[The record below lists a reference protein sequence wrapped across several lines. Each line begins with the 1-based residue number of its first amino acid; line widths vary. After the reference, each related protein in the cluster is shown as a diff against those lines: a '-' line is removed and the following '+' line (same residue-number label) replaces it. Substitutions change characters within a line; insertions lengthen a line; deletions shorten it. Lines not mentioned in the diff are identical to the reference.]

1 MNQTLRVSDPI
12 RFVSKDKSQFFPIL
26 RKRIDQYFIEN
37 QISKHA
43 NSEMV
48 VKSII
53 LLGGYV
59 IPYLLMLY
67 FHVTGIAGYILYAF
81 MGVCVAGIGMSVMHD
96 ANHGAYSKKQ
106 KVNDWVGRLSLNF
119 LGGSVFNWK
128 LQHNVLHHNYT
139 NIATHDDDIK
149 ERLALK
155 FNPHT
160 KTKGVHKYQYI
171 YAFFMYGLITIYWVL
186 AKDLVQLIKFSRE
199 GVNKNSK
206 SENVVLFLKMTVMK
220 VLYFLAMIYLPIYI
234 LNFSGFFIISGFML
248 MHFIAGII
256 LTVVFQLAHTVEG
269 TSHPLA
275 SETGLIENDWAIH
288 QLNTTVN
295 FSRHSSFISWYVG
308 GLNFQVEHH
317 LFPKICHV
325 HYPALAPI
333 VKATAEEFDVPYL
346 ENKTFGEA
354 FMSHVHFL
362 KHLGQMTSMEEAIG

>member
-1 MNQTLRVSDPI
+1 MSHTLTVSDPI
-12 RFVSKDKSQFFPIL
+12 RFVAKDRSTFFPTL
-26 RKRIDQYFIEN
+26 RKRIDQYFVEN
-37 QISKHA
+37 QMSRHA
-43 NSEMV
+43 NAEMV
-48 VKSII
+48 SKTIVLLTGYMLPFI
-53 LLGGYV
+53 LMM
-59 IPYLLMLY
+59 I
-67 FHVTGIAGYILYAF
+67 FHVEGFAGLLLYAI
-81 MGVCVAGIGMSVMHD
+81 MGVSVAGIGMSVMHD

-106 KVNDWVGRLSLNF
+106 NVNDWVGLSLNL
-119 LGGSVFNWK
+119 LGGAVHNWK

-155 FNPHT
+155 FNPHI
-160 KTKGVHKYQYI
+160 KTKGVHRYQYI
-171 YAFFMYGLITIYWVL
+171 YAFFMYGLITIYWVV
-186 AKDLVQLIKFSRE
+186 AKDLVQLIKFTKE
-199 GVNKNSK
+199 GVNKNTK
-206 SENVVLFLKMTVMK
+206 SENLVLFFKMTAMKILYLVVM
-220 VLYFLAMIYLPIYI
+220 LIMPIYAFG
-234 LNFSGFFIISGFML
+234 FSAYFVIGGFVL

-269 TSHPLA
+269 TSHPVA

-288 QLNTTVN
+288 QMNTTVN
-295 FSRHSSFISWYVG
+295 FARENVFLNWYVG

-333 VKATAEEFDVPYL
+333 VKATAEEFGVPYL

-362 KHLGQMTSMEEAIG
+362 KYLGQMPAMDEAIG

>member
-1 MNQTLRVSDPI
+1 MIAKT
-12 RFVSKDKSQFFPIL
+12 
-26 RKRIDQYFIEN
+26 
-37 QISKHA
+37 
-43 NSEMV
+43 
-48 VKSII
+48 II
-53 LLGGYV
+53 LMLGYV
-59 IPYLLMLY
+59 IPFILMMV
-67 FHVTGIAGYILYAF
+67 FHVTGLAGFFLYAF

-106 KVNDWVGRLSLNF
+106 KVNDWVGLSLNL
-119 LGGSVFNWK
+119 LGGSVHNWK
-128 LQHNVLHHNYT
+128 LQHNVLHHSFT

-155 FNPHT
+155 FNPHI

-171 YAFFMYGLITIYWVL
+171 YAFFMYGLITIYWVV
-186 AKDLVQLIKFSRE
+186 AKDLVQMIKFTNQ
-199 GVNKNSK
+199 GVNKNSR
-206 SENVVLFLKMTVMK
+206 SENIVLILKMTVMK
-220 VLYFLAMIYLPIYI
+220 LLYLAGMIFVPIYV
-234 LNFSGFFIISGFML
+234 LGFQASFIISGFVL

-275 SETGLIENDWAIH
+275 TESGVVENDWAIH

-295 FSRHSSFISWYVG
+295 FSRKNKFISWYVG

-325 HYPALAPI
+325 HYPAIAPI
-333 VKATAEEFDVPYL
+333 VKATAEEFGVPYL
-346 ENKTFGEA
+346 ENETFGQA

-362 KHLGQMTSMEEAIG
+362 KQLGQMTTMEEAIG